1 LGLLAILIGFLIV
14 PTMHHRLVERGQATA
29 RMQRLATRMAALALA
44 LLAVAL
50 GIDVFIVV
58 QRPMGL
64 TGAIATGA
72 AFMLAAFV
80 GWFGFEYLRRRRKA
94 MPETPE
100 KDEATPLDQ
109 RIEQMLTEARV
120 VLPGVQAM
128 LGFDLLVTFTRAFEQ
143 LSGAAKAVSG
153 ACLRGADDD
162 PLDRA
167 GGLSP
172 HYLRRPN
179 TEEMHRIGS
188 FLVTSAPLPLGLSIG
203 ANAYVAAVKITENAA
218 IGAALAGTLC
228 VVLLCLWYAMP
239 FMRRRAVPG

>member
-1 LGLLAILIGFLIV
+1 VSLARHVKIALDETRMLVIGAQVLLGFQFNAVFQEGFRELPKASQCLHLLALGLLAILIGFLIV

-64 TGAIATGA
+64 TGAIAMGA

-143 LSGAAKAVSG
+143 LSGAAKAV
-153 ACLRGADDD
+153 
-162 PLDRA
+162 
-167 GGLSP
+167 
-172 HYLRRPN
+172 H
-179 TEEMHRIGS
+179 I
-188 FLVTSAPLPLGLSIG
+188 
-203 ANAYVAAVKITENAA
+203 
-218 IGAALAGTLC
+218 AALA
-228 VVLLCLWYAMP
+228 A
-239 FMRRRAVPG
+239 RRSR